1 MKIHSYESSGGKD
14 LIMDYIMNLT
24 EDEKVDGLSVL
35 EDMENGKTDCLV
47 MKRWDG
53 KIWEVYFRKHN
64 RIFYVTVDGTDI
76 YLLHACRKQKN
87 KTEKKDKNIVIKRA
101 KELGNLL
108 KKTFI

>member
-1 MKIHSYESSGGKD
+1 M
-14 LIMDYIMNLT
+14 IMDYIMNLT

-35 EDMENGKTDCLV
+35 EDMENGNTDSLV

-53 KIWEVYFRKHN
+53 KIFEVYFRKHN

-87 KTEKKDKNIVIKRA
+87 KTEKKDKNYDGGIYYAIYRNKY
-101 KELGNLL
+101 KGNNRQR
-108 KKTFI
+108 KTEQSRF

>member
-35 EDMENGKTDCLV
+35 EDMENGKIECLM

-101 KELGNLL
+101 KELGKFLN
-108 KKTFI
+108 KTFI